1 MLKREK
7 NSLPNSI
14 SEARA
19 LGHNLYFTGKPCV
32 HGHITYRYVA
42 DRICSECAK
51 AKVKRASTAGGGNAR
66 RWAQKTEEQKTAI
79 YEKRKA
85 YYVRTKEERR
95 KERMASYNKLK
106 QNPEWV
112 KERRKKINAHRAKV
126 GRSAEISNPEVKRR
140 YKQTP
145 RGKIATSTND
155 AKRRAAKIQR
165 TPAWLSEDDYWML
178 EQAYELAALR
188 TKLFGFSWHVDH
200 VLPMQGKKIS
210 GLHVPSNVQVIPGV
224 ENVRKAN
231 RFMPA

>member
-1 MLKREK
+1 MQKHEMS
-7 NSLPNSI
+7 SLPKSV

-19 LGHNLYFTGKPCV
+19 LGHNLYFTGKPCA
-32 HGHITYRYVA
+32 HGHVTYRYVG

-51 AKVKRASTAGGGNAR
+51 AKVKKLSTAGGGNSR
-66 RWAQKTEEQKTAI
+66 RWAKKTEEQKAAI
-79 YEKRKA
+79 YAKRKD

-112 KERRKKINAHRAKV
+112 MARRKKINAYRAKA
-126 GRSAEISNPEVKRR
+126 GRSPEISNPEVKRR

-145 RGKIATSTND
+145 RGKVVTNTNA
-155 AKRRAAKIQR
+155 AKRHAAKIQR